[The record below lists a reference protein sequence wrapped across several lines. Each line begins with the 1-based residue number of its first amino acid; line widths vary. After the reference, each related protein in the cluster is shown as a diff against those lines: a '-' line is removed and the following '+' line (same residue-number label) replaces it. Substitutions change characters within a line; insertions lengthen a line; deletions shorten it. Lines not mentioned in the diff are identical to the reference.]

1 MGTGCRETAARKIT
15 ALSEEDVG
23 KVLNFMAEMEAEE
36 RLRGQGKAECP
47 AAARGGR
54 QGG

>member
-1 MGTGCRETAARKIT
+1 MGTGCRETAAQKIT

-23 KVLNFMAEMEAEE
+23 KVLNFMAGMEAEE